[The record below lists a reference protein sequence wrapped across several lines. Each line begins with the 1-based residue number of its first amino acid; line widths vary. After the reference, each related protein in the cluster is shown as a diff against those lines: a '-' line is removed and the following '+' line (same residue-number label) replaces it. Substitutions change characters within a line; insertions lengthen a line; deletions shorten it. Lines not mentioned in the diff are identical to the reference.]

1 MIYYCEKCDCYYDE
15 EDLEEKEIC
24 LEEEYGVNDLFPDKH
39 YEKILTCP
47 NCGNEDLET
56 IEESEAVDLL
66 NDLKKKLKKR
76 YRITLTEF
84 WNSKEKI
91 AIRCCSK
98 EKAHE
103 LLEAFNKLGKRWIT
117 GESYTKKSYY
127 NDWLCSTCYS
137 NNRRYGDY
145 EDYKREHYIIYE
157 FEDVDLDN

>member
-1 MIYYCEKCDCYYDE
+1 MIYYCENCDCYYDE

-66 NDLKKKLKKR
+66 NELKKKLKKR

-84 WNSKEKI
+84 FKSERLI
-91 AIRCCSK
+91 AIHCNTEEEAK
-98 EKAHE
+98 KLLKA
-103 LLEAFNKLGKRWIT
+103 FDKLGKKWRDGT
-117 GESYTKKSYY
+117 SYLDDDYY
-127 NDWLCSTCYS
+127 SKYKQYTCYDNDGYCS
-137 NNRRYGDY
+137 KCDY
-145 EDYKREHYIIYE
+145 YDITDILLE
-157 FEDVDLDN
+157 FGDVDLDN

>member
-24 LEEEYGVNDLFPDKH
+24 LEDEYGVNDLFPDKH

-76 YRITLTEF
+76 YKITLIEF
-84 WNSKEKI
+84 WNSKKPL
-91 AIRCCSK
+91 AIHCDTR
-98 EKAHE
+98 EKARK
-103 LLEAFNKLGKRWIT
+103 LLEIFDKLGKKWHS
-117 GESYTKKSYY
+117 GESYTKESYY
-127 NDWLCSTCYS
+127 NDHLCSTCYS
-137 NNRRYGDY
+137 NHRKYSDCDY
-145 EDYKREHYIIYE
+145 YKKCNYAVYE
-157 FEDVDLDN
+157 FEDVNLDK

>member
-1 MIYYCEKCDCYYDE
+1 MIYYCENCDCYYDE

-47 NCGNEDLET
+47 NCGNEDLEI

-66 NDLKKKLKKR
+66 NELKKKLKKK
-76 YRITLTEF
+76 YKITLTEF

-91 AIRCCSK
+91 AIHCCSK
-98 EKAHE
+98 EKAKK
-103 LLEAFNKLGKRWIT
+103 LLEAFDKLGKKWLSRT
-117 GESYTKKSYY
+117 SYIKKSNY
-127 NDWLCSTCYS
+127 NIYMCDTCY
-137 NNRRYGDY
+137 NNRNQFHDY
-145 EDYKREHYIIYE
+145 DWYKKYDYTIYE